1 MESGDQCLEA
11 LCALLTEFFGD
22 QTTNERKREIEGLLT
37 NFGRQEGCWRQC
49 LHFLVHSTNQYV
61 MMFSLNVLEETIG
74 KRWIRM
80 PAESKA
86 EIRTTLQRFL
96 LAKHRE
102 VAAFLRNKLCKLVVD
117 IGRLDWPHFFPD
129 FFSNILQLC
138 QTSETCLLGLVL
150 LKTASEELACPR
162 DDLSVSRKAELRRL
176 LLEQVPAALAVLAG
190 ILDSVLEKHRH
201 LVTATPPPSPTHGQS
216 QASLNSSPLQQGNA
230 LSSMFESL
238 SKTPLQQ
245 CLPPVDG
252 ESQALCVQALGC
264 LEHLFSWVPPS
275 RHVSPALLTA
285 LFHFSAFGCH
295 PDTSM
300 TTDAG
305 SGQDRSELGVVA
317 MSCINEILSKNCVPS
332 DLEDF
337 LLLVFQNTFYILQIL
352 TKHDVVTV
360 GTNTSLVTAN
370 NRLGGL
376 NDSYLDK
383 FTEFLRLFV
392 SVHLH
397 RFEENS
403 HCPVLQFLA
412 LLFEYTFQQPALE
425 RYYACLDI
433 WAVFL
438 EYLVAR
444 LNSKLGGGLGDATVR
459 RYKEALATL
468 VAEVLKKSMFKFNQT
483 NLEEL
488 DDETLDDN
496 MQTEWQ
502 CFLQHN
508 LGIISKV
515 ADIIPEDVCAHVL
528 GLFQK
533 DLAVYLELEQF
544 VGPEGLRVTAEN
556 ECRRLHCCLRD
567 LSSLLQAVGRLASR
581 LTPENFTELLVPT
594 RDTVTRLCHTA
605 SYGNRLKFYALK
617 TAAPNVLKSDFIEV
631 QAQSLA
637 ALQAFCHWLH
647 QLHSDCL
654 QRTQNAEQFRVLVEA
669 YIEVALP
676 NIVGQ
681 SPEKVTHSAA
691 HLLLSLT
698 TVRPSF
704 LLALP
709 AMQQLF
715 GAVCERKLR
724 PLPPESELLVLRSL
738 HNSLCLPWPGVADT
752 GQGWE
757 VRAGH
762 QRRLVAA
769 LTSVLVQAACSREF
783 SASTQLQ
790 QQAKP
795 SVKWAVRVMRELVEG
810 LEGEGTRAKQ
820 LCHGGLGDACNAVV
834 ALFPVYLND
843 REVTEAILDLLL
855 VLFRVLQAQLGAA
868 FAEQMLQTFLS
879 LFTREQLQNCILNE
893 GSVGIRVVEKFLSL
907 LQQIVKEPSAA
918 FKVFVPRIIDLCMS
932 EIYPIVAERPSP
944 EVSQALFELLQEA
957 LVHNWRHFFPGGVMA
972 ALEGR
977 QEEVR
982 HQDQFGRVMQAYGQ
996 SFLQPDINL
1005 FRQNLEGLE
1014 ALNRKWRLYHKAVFR
1029 SGMLPQFV
1037 HVLLR
1042 CLAARSHDLLRDE
1055 VYVALHNMASVDFDQ
1070 FRTTLL
1076 PGFLG
1081 SCEGLD
1087 PNQRQSLAQGFK
1099 RDRDLPSFT
1108 QSVDNFVNDLRY
1120 YHLCNSAATEGSVRL

>member
-1 MESGDQCLEA
+1 MESGDQCLDA

-22 QTTNERKREIEGLLT
+22 HTSNERKREIEALLT

-49 LHFLVHSTNQYV
+49 LYFLAHSSNQYV

-80 PAESKA
+80 AAESKA

-138 QTSETCLLGLVL
+138 QVNETSILGLVL

-162 DDLSVSRKAELRRL
+162 DDLSVSRKTELRRL
-176 LLEQVPAALAVLAG
+176 LLEQVPAALAVLTG

-245 CLPPVDG
+245 CLPPVDA
-252 ESQALCVQALGC
+252 ESQALCVQALSC

-275 RHVSPALLTA
+275 RHVSPTLLTA

-305 SGQDRSELGVVA
+305 LGQDRSELGVVA

-352 TKHDVVTV
+352 TKHDVVTA
-360 GTNTSLVTAN
+360 GTNTNLVAAN

-392 SVHLH
+392 NVHLH
-397 RFEENS
+397 RFEENN

-433 WAVFL
+433 WTVFL
-438 EYLVAR
+438 EYLVTK
-444 LNSKLGGGLGDATVR
+444 LNSKLGGGLGDTAVR
-459 RYKEALATL
+459 RYKEALGTL

-528 GLFQK
+528 SLFQK

-581 LTPENFTELLVPT
+581 LTPENFSDLLVPT

-605 SYGNRLKFYALK
+605 SYGNRLRLYDLK

-637 ALQAFCHWLH
+637 ALQAFCHWLY

-654 QRTQNAEQFRVLVEA
+654 QRTHNAEQFRALVEA
-669 YIEVALP
+669 FVQVALP
-676 NIVGQ
+676 NVISE

-691 HLLLSLT
+691 HLLLSVT

-715 GAVCERKLR
+715 SAVCERKLR
-724 PLPPESELLVLRSL
+724 PLPPETELLVLRSL
-738 HNSLCLPWPGVADT
+738 HNALCLPWPGIADS

-757 VRAGH
+757 GRASHH
-762 QRRLVAA
+762 QRLVTA
-769 LTSVLVQAACSREF
+769 LTSVLVQAAGSQEF
-783 SASTQLQ
+783 SASAQLQ

-795 SVKWAVRVMRELVEG
+795 SVKWAVRVVRELVQG

-820 LCHGGLGDACNAVV
+820 LCHGGLRDTCNAVV
-834 ALFPVYLND
+834 ALFPVYLSD

-893 GSVGIRVVEKFLSL
+893 GSIGIRVVEKFISL
-907 LQQIVKEPSAA
+907 LQQIVKEPGAA
-918 FKVFVPRIIDLCMS
+918 FKAFVPRVIDLCMN

-944 EVSQALFELLQEA
+944 EVKQALFELLQEA
-957 LVHNWRHFFPGGVMA
+957 LMHNWRHFFPGGVMA

-982 HQDQFGRVMQAYGQ
+982 NGDQFVRVMQAYGQ

-1014 ALNRKWRLYHKAVFR
+1014 ALNLKWRLYHKALFR

-1037 HVLLR
+1037 HVLLQ

-1055 VYVALHNMASVDFDQ
+1055 VYVALHNMASVDFDL

-1076 PGFLG
+1076 PAFLG

-1087 PNQRQSLAQGFK
+1087 PNQRQSLAQGFR

-1120 YHLCNSAATEGSVRL
+1120 YHLCNSAVTDGSVRL

>member
-1 MESGDQCLEA
+1 ESGDQCLEA

-216 QASLNSSPLQQGNA
+216 QASLNS
-230 LSSMFESL
+230 MFESL

-295 PDTSM
+295 PDTVSELARLCALSEH
-300 TTDAG
+300 TPSTRG
-305 SGQDRSELGVVA
+305 DRSELGVVA

-352 TKHDVVTV
+352 TKHDFNSVL
-360 GTNTSLVTAN
+360 SLLSRRSSET
-370 NRLGGL
+370 
-376 NDSYLDK
+376 SYLDK

-676 NIVGQ
+676 NIQ

-709 AMQQLF
+709 AIQQLF

-762 QRRLVAA
+762 QRRLVEA

-783 SASTQLQ
+783 SASAQLQ

-957 LVHNWRHFFPGGVMA
+957 LTVSAKLVTCA
-972 ALEGR
+972 T
-977 QEEVR
+977 VR
-982 HQDQFGRVMQAYGQ
+982 FR
-996 SFLQPDINL
+996 FL
-1005 FRQNLEGLE
+1005 
-1014 ALNRKWRLYHKAVFR
+1014 
-1029 SGMLPQFV
+1029 S
-1037 HVLLR
+1037 LLQQIVK
-1042 CLAARSHDLLRDE
+1042 E
-1055 VYVALHNMASVDFDQ
+1055 
-1070 FRTTLL
+1070 
-1076 PGFLG
+1076 P
-1081 SCEGLD
+1081 
-1087 PNQRQSLAQGFK
+1087 
-1099 RDRDLPSFT
+1099 
-1108 QSVDNFVNDLRY
+1108 
-1120 YHLCNSAATEGSVRL
+1120 SAAFKVFVPRIIDLCMSEIYPIVAEVSLCKF